1 MKRIGFLLFLALFA
15 ASTLSFDWPQQLS
28 GEDDFSQLFGRERH
42 GALSS
47 GIVFAQENNVYA
59 GETSTLLMVM
69 GESENIS
76 SFDSTL
82 GNTVITMNYDN
93 IMNVYGNLSSISL
106 QPAMSTVKEG
116 QSIGMGGKSGWK
128 DGHSGSEFQIMD
140 VQSRV
145 ALNPFEILPKY
156 ETDVKVSLRS
166 LVLVSSND
174 KVYDFFSG
182 QNVPPG
188 KYMLYGNIAPRLPIT
203 KTEISVNG
211 SKVETLKFDR
221 LIDEDGRLA
230 VSGSANRTFE
240 TMIYDGKQFLGE
252 LTLSR
257 GRSAIRISIN
267 DISGTKTGFNY
278 TIEVH

>member
-1 MKRIGFLLFLALFA
+1 MKRIGFLLFLTLFA
-15 ASTLSFDWPQQLS
+15 ALTLSFDWPQQIS
-28 GEDDFSQLFGRERH
+28 GEDDFSQLFARERN
-42 GALSS
+42 GTLST
-47 GIVFAQENNVYA
+47 GVVFAEENNVYA

-69 GESENIS
+69 GESENVT

-93 IMNVYGNLSSISL
+93 IMNIYGNLSSISL
-106 QPAMSTVKEG
+106 QTAMSTVKVG
-116 QSIGMGGKSGWK
+116 QIIGMGGKSGWK
-128 DGHSGSEFQIMD
+128 EGHSGSEFQILD
-140 VQSRV
+140 VQSKV
-145 ALNPFEILPKY
+145 EILPKY
-156 ETDVKVSLRS
+156 ETELKVSLRS

-174 KVYDFFSG
+174 RVYDFFSG
-182 QNVPPG
+182 QTVPPG
-188 KYMLYGNIAPRLPIT
+188 KYMLYGNITPRLPIT

-221 LIDEDGRLA
+221 LIDEGGRLA
-230 VSGSANRTFE
+230 VSGTGNYSFE

-267 DISGTKTGFNY
+267 DITGTKTGFNY
-278 TIEVH
+278 NIEVH